1 MGSKKGPAR
10 GDDVLTEFDNLLR
23 KAVADAIPDDAK
35 KICIW
40 CSGGVDSS
48 TLLYYV
54 QELGHNTH
62 AIHVIFEWGSP
73 TYPLFSGLTSSLKV
87 HGSTRLMSLS
97 DHFRLLPQALK
108 QHTGKMGAFPTMLL
122 FMAKESEDYDL
133 ILHGLGMDELVGGY
147 RQHAE
152 AVDDVAFLGVEDHYY
167 RVLPEIKR
175 RTEAQAKAMGLAI
188 EAPFINPD
196 LERYCRALPREFKT
210 MGHHTKII
218 LRTLMSG
225 RIPRENRLAGDIA
238 GTKGGFHPPI
248 REWWAEGLGAWSN
261 ERLDYWQTVR
271 LRGQLWNMIIRANEV
286 EKGRMK

>member
-1 MGSKKGPAR
+1 M
-10 GDDVLTEFDNLLR
+10 LTEFDNLLR
-23 KAVADAIPDDAK
+23 KAVADAIPDDVK
-35 KICIW
+35 KICVW

-54 QELGHNTH
+54 QGLGYNVR
-62 AIHVIFEWGSP
+62 ALHVVFEWGSP
-73 TYPLFSGLTSSLKV
+73 TYPLFSGLTSSLKIV
-87 HGSTRLMSLS
+87 ASTRLMSLS

-152 AVDDVAFLGVEDHYY
+152 AVDDVDFLGVEDHYY
-167 RVLPEIKR
+167 QALPETNR
-175 RTEAQAKAMGLAI
+175 RTEAQARAMGLAI

-196 LERYCRALPREFKT
+196 LERFCRALPRGLKT
-210 MGHHTKII
+210 EGDRTKII
-218 LRTLMSG
+218 LRDLMRG
-225 RIPRENRLAGDIA
+225 RIPDPNRLDGLIA

-261 ERLDYWQTVR
+261 ERLSR
-271 LRGQLWNMIIRANEV
+271 LDKFRTRRSLWKRIKRANEI
-286 EKGRMK
+286 EKVALYG